1 MSQLNAQYLDT
12 LPDAVYFDLLSTNF
26 KSTNTA
32 PAVFTFNDSRSNPFL
47 QSPEK
52 YDLSILRFNVDT
64 GTLPLF
70 IPSIE
75 PDQPDKDLTIYSI
88 TLQGTS
94 GVEGSET
101 DLTPIRIPIRWI
113 PQDESA
119 SAPLAPSEL
128 PSGVQDN
135 TTGYYNC
142 YSYNYFLFL
151 IFQALREAIEDVIT
165 DYLALGVPLPGDL
178 TTLTLFPPILVWD
191 TSRATATLKAQQKA
205 YEARV
210 PNRIKIFMNAPLFN
224 LFNSFPTIIKG
235 YGTPQSSNGRN
246 FQLSVIDIGGSN
258 TSVVFPFG
266 IGVNEGQY
274 TAVEMYQEYSTISEW
289 SPISAIV
296 FTSNTLPIEATQV
309 SNPFSFVNGVSIQ
322 TGTNANEQRIITDI
336 VSDSGLY
343 RPSLTYVPSAEYRR
357 IHMYGNTPLHNIDIN
372 IFYRLRNGTLVPFR
386 LSSGGSVS
394 IKIGFLKKLRY

>member
-1 MSQLNAQYLDT
+1 MSQLNTQKLDT
-12 LPDAVYFDLLSTNF
+12 LPDAIYFDLLSTNF
-26 KSTNTA
+26 KSTSTA
-32 PAVFTFNDSRSNPFL
+32 PAIFSFNDSRSNPFL

-52 YDLSILRFNVDT
+52 YDLSILRFNMDT

-75 PDQPDKDLTIYSI
+75 PDQEDPDLTIYSI
-88 TLQGTS
+88 TLQGTD

-101 DLTPIRIPIRWI
+101 DLTPIRKFIKWS

-119 SAPLAPSEL
+119 SKPLAPSDL
-128 PSGVQDN
+128 PSKVQDN

-151 IFQALREAIEDVIT
+151 VYQAFREALTDVVADYSAEGVDLPVPST
-165 DYLALGVPLPGDL
+165 DIYPPL
-178 TTLTLFPPILVWD
+178 LVWN
-191 TSRATATLKAQQKA
+191 ANEKTATLKAQLKA
-205 YEARV
+205 YEVRI

-224 LFNSFPTIIKG
+224 LFNSFPAIVKG
-235 YGTPQSSNGRN
+235 YGTPQSNIGRN
-246 FQLSVIDIGGSN
+246 FQLSIVDIGGSN
-258 TSVVFPFG
+258 TSSVFPLG
-266 IGVNEGQY
+266 IGIDEGTY

-309 SNPFSFVNGVSIQ
+309 SNPFSFVNGVPIQ

-357 IHMYGNTPLHNIDIN
+357 IHMYGNTPLHNIDIS
-372 IFYRLRNGTLVPFR
+372 IYYRLRDGSLIPFR

-394 IKIGFLKKLRY
+394 MKIGFLKK

>member
-1 MSQLNAQYLDT
+1 MSQLNTQKLDT
-12 LPDAVYFDLLSTNF
+12 LPDAIYFDLLSTNF
-26 KSTNTA
+26 KSTDTA
-32 PAVFTFNDSRSNPFL
+32 PAIFTFNDSRSNPFI

-52 YDLSILRFNVDT
+52 YDLSILRFNMDT

-75 PDQPDKDLTIYSI
+75 PDQADPDLTIYSI
-88 TLQGTS
+88 TLQGTD

-101 DLTPIRIPIRWI
+101 DLTPIRKFIKWS

-119 SAPLAPSEL
+119 STPLAPSDL
-128 PSGVQDN
+128 PSKVQDN

-151 IFQALREAIEDVIT
+151 VYQALREALTDVVADYTAESVALPVPET
-165 DYLALGVPLPGDL
+165 DIYPPL
-178 TTLTLFPPILVWD
+178 LVWN
-191 TSRATATLKAQQKA
+191 ANEKTATLKAQQKA
-205 YEARV
+205 YEVRV

-224 LFNSFPTIIKG
+224 LFNSFPALYKG
-235 YGTPQSSNGRN
+235 YGTPQSSLGRN
-246 FQLSVIDIGGSN
+246 FQLSIVDIGGSN
-258 TSVVFPFG
+258 TSSVFPSG
-266 IGVNEGQY
+266 IGTNEGTY

-309 SNPFSFVNGVSIQ
+309 SNPFSFVNGVPIQ

-343 RPSLTYVPSAEYRR
+343 RPSLTYVPSAEFRKV
-357 IHMYGNTPLHNIDIN
+357 HLYGNSPLHNIDIS
-372 IFYRLRNGTLVPFR
+372 IYYRLRNGELIPFR

-394 IKIGFLKKLRY
+394 MKIGFLKK